1 MYTTSAKRETEDRG
15 RGGGGGRRGR
25 VSPLRGEA
33 LLRELA
39 GRAEPAVLPLV
50 PLDFGEVQIAQL
62 LPIRL
67 ALRFDLVW
75 PSDQT

>member
-1 MYTTSAKRETEDRG
+1 M
-15 RGGGGGRRGR
+15 
-25 VSPLRGEA
+25 SPLRGEA

-75 PSDQT
+75 PCDQT